1 MPVGGP
7 LAESKRHGRAAP
19 QLLDSFGSY
28 SEAMVTAGGLLVP
41 RAILSIRKVTSTMI
55 PGLTAA
61 AVLLA
66 SIR

>member
-1 MPVGGP
+1 
-7 LAESKRHGRAAP
+7 
-19 QLLDSFGSY
+19 
-28 SEAMVTAGGLLVP
+28 MVTAGGLLVP